1 MSFPCFVRVAAATLC
16 AWLLTV
22 ITAAATAQ
30 TYPVKPPRIVLP
42 FLGGNEFVGR
52 WLAYKLSPALGQQVI
67 VEPRLGAGGN
77 IAHEAVAKASPD
89 GYTLLLAAT
98 TFAINP
104 HLNPRAGYDPLR
116 DYAPVALLAFVPS
129 LLVVHPSVPAKSLR
143 ELQQLAQQHPGKLS
157 YGSGG
162 VNSATHLAGE
172 LLKVHTK
179 TRIVH
184 VPYKS
189 ATIALV
195 GAISGEVDLVIAAVP
210 VVAPYV
216 QQDRLRALAVLD
228 TKRVASM
235 PRVPTSAEAGVPQ
248 LQSVF
253 WYVLLAPAGT
263 PRDIVERLNTESAK
277 AMQAADTQERF
288 ATIGAETKAGT
299 PEQAAEFLRSEYAR
313 WGKLIRESGIK
324 PE

>member
-1 MSFPCFVRVAAATLC
+1 MRISALMFSAVAALHTMA
-16 AWLLTV
+16 V
-22 ITAAATAQ
+22 SAQ
-30 TYPVKPPRIVLP
+30 GYPAKPPRIVLP

-52 WLAYKLSPALGQQVI
+52 WLAYKLSPALAQQVI

-77 IAHEAVAKASPD
+77 IAHEAVAKAAPD

-104 HLNPRAGYDPLR
+104 HLNPKAGYDPLR

-129 LLVVHPSVPAKSLR
+129 LLVVHPSVPAQSLHD
-143 ELQQLAQQHPGKLS
+143 LQKLARQYPGKLS

-162 VNSATHLAGE
+162 INSATHLAGE

-179 TRIVH
+179 TNIVH

-210 VVAPYV
+210 VVALYV
-216 QQDRLRALAVLD
+216 QQNRLRALAVLD
-228 TKRVASM
+228 AKRVASM
-235 PRVPTSAEAGVPQ
+235 PRVPTSAESGVPQ

-263 PRDIVERLNTESAK
+263 PRDIVDRLNLESAK

-288 ATIGAETKAGT
+288 ATIGAETKSGT
-299 PEQAAEFLRSEYAR
+299 PEQAAEFLRSEYTR
-313 WGKLIRESGIK
+313 WGKLIREAGIK
-324 PE
+324 SE